1 MAVKSAPS
9 FRSDPEQDENSIYNQ
24 STTQSLLMY
33 PSNDDDP
40 LPICAHHP
48 SPTLGYDVLMYSDG
62 GFSLRVCFPLR
73 ACPLV
78 GP

>member
-40 LPICAHHP
+40 LPMCAHHP
-48 SPTLGYDVLMYSDG
+48 
-62 GFSLRVCFPLR
+62 PL
-73 ACPLV
+73 
-78 GP
+78 